1 MTREGFAT
9 FGEEDDR
16 GVEEMGLFG
25 GEVGLGAEV
34 EAVGAGEE
42 GDREGG
48 DVGKVGTLGFHGIS
62 LVNLSGFWTSTL
74 LWNHCYS

>member
-48 DVGKVGTLGFHGIS
+48 DVGKVGTVGFHVGVLVGLTIPIS
-62 LVNLSGFWTSTL
+62 TEGCCRTAV
-74 LWNHCYS
+74 

>member
-1 MTREGFAT
+1 MTCEGFAT

-25 GEVGLGAEV
+25 GEVRLGAEV

-42 GDREGG
+42 GDRLNRALFLREFASDFDLEVAFAGG
-48 DVGKVGTLGFHGIS
+48 F
-62 LVNLSGFWTSTL
+62 
-74 LWNHCYS
+74 C